1 MDLIMNWLFLTSVI
15 IFIIYIFARM
25 FFYKSLAFKEEKN
38 NSIMKL
44 TLQEAEILI
53 RKYQIQLQRSLG
65 NIDILTEEL
74 SKIRN
79 EIKVLKTRNTQY
91 RIDNERLRSKIKE
104 LENKIEA
111 LL

>member
-1 MDLIMNWLFLTSVI
+1 
-15 IFIIYIFARM
+15 M
-25 FFYKSLAFKEEKN
+25 FFEWSFYTVVVLIAMYLAIKMFYFKNLNIQEQR
-38 NSIMKL
+38 NSDMMKL

-74 SKIRN
+74 TKMRN
-79 EIKVLKTRNTQY
+79 DMKALKQRNAQH
-91 RIDNERLRSKIKE
+91 RIEVERSRSSIKE
-104 LENKIEA
+104 LESRIEA